1 MAAVTV
7 GFAIAEEDRAQLDEL
22 VNFYAAGNRSEFLR
36 MAMQRMA
43 RDRFANR
50 LSQIQNLAHQELG
63 GKLFSTEEV
72 VAMVQKV
79 NAELA

>member
-1 MAAVTV
+1 MAAITV
-7 GFAIAEEDRAQLDEL
+7 GFAIAEEDRAQLEEL

-50 LSQIQNLAHQELG
+50 LSQIQNLAHEELQG
-63 GKLFSTEEV
+63 RLFSTEEV
-72 VAMVQKV
+72 LKMVKEA
-79 NAELA
+79 NA

>member
-7 GFAIAEEDRAQLDEL
+7 GFAIAEEDRAKLDEL
-22 VNFYAAGNRSEFLR
+22 VEFYAAGNRSEFLR
-36 MAMQRMA
+36 LAMQRMA

-50 LSQIQNLAHQELG
+50 LTELQNMAHQELA
-63 GKLFSTEEV
+63 GKTFTSDEIVNLV
-72 VAMVQKV
+72 KQA